1 MLVIMLCVH
10 QLCEL
15 STQLGVFFFSYGQA
29 LHKDTGERNYGL
41 TLGIVYAIS
50 YPDNTVSLSLK
61 PKLLMLRL
69 IVDLLNSVQQTVL
82 QIHNKWNA
90 YRKFTTSCTSSPYK

>member
-50 YPDNTVSLSLK
+50 YPDHTV
-61 PKLLMLRL
+61 
-69 IVDLLNSVQQTVL
+69 
-82 QIHNKWNA
+82 
-90 YRKFTTSCTSSPYK
+90 